1 MFCRV
6 PQAPSI
12 LKNMLELWKTKDKR
26 RERMKRKR
34 KSGEEKAEEK
44 EDEEEKKEKGGLQF
58 SFYQLAFALPK
69 GGLSFY
75 S

>member
-1 MFCRV
+1 
-6 PQAPSI
+6 
-12 LKNMLELWKTKDKR
+12 
-26 RERMKRKR
+26 MKRKR

-44 EDEEEKKEKGGLQF
+44 EGKEERKEKGGLQF

-75 S
+75 A

>member
-1 MFCRV
+1 
-6 PQAPSI
+6 
-12 LKNMLELWKTKDKR
+12 
-26 RERMKRKR
+26 MKRKR

-44 EDEEEKKEKGGLQF
+44 EGKEERKEKGGVQF

-75 S
+75 A